1 MDIAEFFEENY
12 LWLILIAIF
21 ILMAIVGYIA
31 ERTGFINRNK
41 VIKSKRSNELP
52 IIIEDKGIDELL
64 KENADKGALVSQ
76 TEEEVLKEEKP
87 KKTRKSRKSKKE
99 EVAEIEPV
107 AENNAFINEIKEEN
121 TDPFVNVPS
130 DELIIQP
137 PVENE
142 EVNVFTNDIV
152 SEDLMSPLVNEE
164 ETLENNEI
172 DQALFAPLEGTE
184 SNNDTSV
191 SYEEAND
198 STVVNEEEDIWK
210 F

>member
-41 VIKSKRSNELP
+41 VIKSKRSNELQ
-52 IIIEDKGIDELL
+52 IISEDKGIDELL